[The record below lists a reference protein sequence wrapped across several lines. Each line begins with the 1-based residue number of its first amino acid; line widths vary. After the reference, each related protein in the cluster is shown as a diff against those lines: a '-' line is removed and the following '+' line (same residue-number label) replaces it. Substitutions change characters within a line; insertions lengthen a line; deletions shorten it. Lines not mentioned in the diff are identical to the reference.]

1 VRFAGAERAVG
12 RIFVPTDHGLHEC
25 VADLSEEEYQRYRR
39 EAPSVWA
46 DFTLW
51 WGTVGTA
58 GVGRAAGADP
68 AVG

>member
-1 VRFAGAERAVG
+1 
-12 RIFVPTDHGLHEC
+12 VPTDHGLHEC